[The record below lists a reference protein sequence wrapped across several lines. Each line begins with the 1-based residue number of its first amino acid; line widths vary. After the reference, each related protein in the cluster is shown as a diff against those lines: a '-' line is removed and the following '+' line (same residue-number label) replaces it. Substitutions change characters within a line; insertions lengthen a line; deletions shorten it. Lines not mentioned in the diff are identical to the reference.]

1 MNSFGKWIFLKT
13 EIAWEFPGSAMVK
26 TQCFHCW
33 DKGSIPDQATK
44 IQQVMQG
51 NQKKK
56 KKNLAK
62 VFCKGSVQF
71 CILACSVWKFQ
82 LPVISSSSTW
92 YHQGFEFFFPLA
104 ILKSVQWLA
113 WWFYLA
119 FPLRLMIISTLS
131 CVCNSNIFWGVVSVQ
146 ILCPFSWVYFSLYF
160 EHYLYSLDTSS
171 LSDM

>member
-56 KKNLAK
+56 KKILLKCFAK
-62 VFCKGSVQF
+62 GVYSSAF
-71 CILACSVWKFQ
+71 
-82 LPVISSSSTW
+82 LPVVYESSNCLSSAAAVLDIIRVLNC
-92 YHQGFEFFFPLA
+92 FFPLA

>member
-1 MNSFGKWIFLKT
+1 MHGNSPAVPWLRL
-13 EIAWEFPGSAMVK
+13 SAFTAGTKVQSLIRQLRYNK
-26 TQCFHCW
+26 SC
-33 DKGSIPDQATK
+33 KAT
-44 IQQVMQG
+44 
-51 NQKKK
+51 KKK